1 MKIMLE
7 FLESLGLGICLV
19 LAAPLSF
26 FRRLDHLFQLA
37 DHAGY
42 LMRQRL
48 FAALLRARLDCRMG
62 NYQQSVVLMG
72 PIVQHL
78 EHKIKSDKDKALP
91 LKLRRLLCMLY
102 SDMQRLYLLSGQVEE
117 AVQLVIRAQQNLGI
131 DRLPSNPDL
140 DIRTAHVIRAGL
152 AASKL
157 LEDGGLATLMVRQGE
172 EPIVSRSP
180 AKDPRG
186 KSAPRPQA
194 QAMKS
199 EGRGATIIE
208 FPKPTL

>member
-7 FLESLGLGICLV
+7 FLESIGLGICLV

-48 FAALLRARLDCRMG
+48 FAALLRARLDYRMG
-62 NYQQSVVLMG
+62 NYQQSVVLLG
-72 PIVQHL
+72 PVVLHL
-78 EHKIKSDKDKALP
+78 EHKLKTGKALP
-91 LKLRRLLCMLY
+91 LKLRRLLCLLY

-117 AVQLVIRAQQNLGI
+117 AVQVVIRAQQNLGI

-157 LEDGGLATLMVRQGE
+157 LEEGGLATLMVRQGE
-172 EPIVSRSP
+172 EPVVSRTPS
-180 AKDPRG
+180 ADQRS
-186 KSAPRPQA
+186 KSTTRPQA
-194 QAMKS
+194 RKS

-208 FPKPTL
+208 FPKPSR

>member
-62 NYQQSVVLMG
+62 NYQQSVVLLR
-72 PIVQHL
+72 PLVLHL
-78 EHKIKSDKDKALP
+78 EQKQKAGKPLP

-117 AVQLVIRAQQNLGI
+117 AVQVVIRAQQNLGI

-140 DIRTAHVIRAGL
+140 DLKTAHVIRAGL

-157 LEDGGLATLMVRQGE
+157 LEEGGLATLMVRQGE
-172 EPIVSRSP
+172 EPIVSRP
-180 AKDPRG
+180 ASLEQKN
-186 KSAPRPQA
+186 KSNSHRPQVV
-194 QAMKS
+194 KS

-208 FPKPTL
+208 FPKPVR

>member
-1 MKIMLE
+1 IMLE

-48 FAALLRARLDCRMG
+48 FAALLRARLDYRLG
-62 NYQQSVVLMG
+62 NYQWSAVLLAPVVL
-72 PIVQHL
+72 HL
-78 EHKIKSDKDKALP
+78 EHKLRTGKALP
-91 LKLRRLLCMLY
+91 LKLRRLLCLLY

-117 AVQLVIRAQQNLGI
+117 AVQVVIRAQQNLGI

-157 LEDGGLATLMVRQGE
+157 LEE
-172 EPIVSRSP
+172 
-180 AKDPRG
+180 
-186 KSAPRPQA
+186 
-194 QAMKS
+194 
-199 EGRGATIIE
+199 
-208 FPKPTL
+208 

>member
-7 FLESLGLGICLV
+7 FLESLGLAICLV

-62 NYQQSVVLMG
+62 NYQQSVVLLR
-72 PIVQHL
+72 PLVLHL
-78 EHKIKSDKDKALP
+78 EQQQKAGKPLP

-117 AVQLVIRAQQNLGI
+117 AVQIVIRAQQNLGI

-140 DIRTAHVIRAGL
+140 DLKTAHVIRAGL

-157 LEDGGLATLMVRQGE
+157 LEEGGLATLMVRQGE
-172 EPIVSRSP
+172 EPIVSRPTSLEQ
-180 AKDPRG
+180 KN
-186 KSAPRPQA
+186 KSHPLRSQA
-194 QAMKS
+194 LKS
-199 EGRGATIIE
+199 KGRGATIIE
-208 FPKPTL
+208 FPKPVR

>member
-37 DHAGY
+37 DHASY

-48 FAALLRARLDCRMG
+48 FAALLRARLDYRMG
-62 NYQQSVVLMG
+62 NYQQSVVLLG
-72 PIVQHL
+72 PVVFHL
-78 EHKIKSDKDKALP
+78 EQKLKSNKALP
-91 LKLRRLLCMLY
+91 LKLRRLLCLLY

-117 AVQLVIRAQQNLGI
+117 AVQVVIRAQQNLGI

-140 DIRTAHVIRAGL
+140 DIKTAHVIRAGL

-157 LEDGGLATLMVRQGE
+157 LEEGGLATLMVRQGE
-172 EPIVSRSP
+172 EPIVSRTPPNENRSKSP
-180 AKDPRG
+180 
-186 KSAPRPQA
+186 SRPQA
-194 QAMKS
+194 IKS

-208 FPKPTL
+208 FPKPTR

>member
-48 FAALLRARLDCRMG
+48 FAALLRARLDYRMG
-62 NYQQSVVLMG
+62 NYQQSVVLLG
-72 PIVQHL
+72 PVVLHL
-78 EHKIKSDKDKALP
+78 EHKLRTGKALP
-91 LKLRRLLCMLY
+91 LKLRRLLCLLY
-102 SDMQRLYLLSGQVEE
+102 SDMQKLYLLSGQVEE
-117 AVQLVIRAQQNLGI
+117 AVQVVIRAQQNLGI

-157 LEDGGLATLMVRQGE
+157 LEEGGLATLMVRQGE

-180 AKDPRG
+180 SADHRG
-186 KSAPRPQA
+186 KNTPRPQV
-194 QAMKS
+194 MKS

-208 FPKPTL
+208 FPKPSR

>member
-37 DHAGY
+37 GHASY
-42 LMRQRL
+42 LIGQRL
-48 FAALLRARLDCRMG
+48 FAALLRARLDYRMG
-62 NYQQSVVLMG
+62 NYQQSVVLLG
-72 PIVQHL
+72 PVVFHL
-78 EHKIKSDKDKALP
+78 EQKVRSGKPLP

-117 AVQLVIRAQQNLGI
+117 AVQVVIRAQQNLGI

-140 DIRTAHVIRAGL
+140 DVKTAHVIRAGL

-172 EPIVSRSP
+172 EPIVTRTTPSDS
-180 AKDPRG
+180 
-186 KSAPRPQA
+186 KSKSGLRPHPI
-194 QAMKS
+194 KS
-199 EGRGATIIE
+199 DGRGATIIQ
-208 FPKPTL
+208 FPKPVR

>member
-7 FLESLGLGICLV
+7 FLESIGLGICLV

-48 FAALLRARLDCRMG
+48 FAALLRARLDYRMG
-62 NYQQSVVLMG
+62 NYQQSVVLLG
-72 PIVQHL
+72 PVVLHL
-78 EHKIKSDKDKALP
+78 EQKLKTGKALP
-91 LKLRRLLCMLY
+91 LKLRRLLCLLY
-102 SDMQRLYLLSGQVEE
+102 SDMQRLYLLSGQVED
-117 AVQLVIRAQQNLGI
+117 AVQVVIRAQQNLGI

-157 LEDGGLATLMVRQGE
+157 LEEGGLATLMVRQGE
-172 EPIVSRSP
+172 EPIVSRTPSS
-180 AKDPRG
+180 DQRN
-186 KSAPRPQA
+186 KSTSRP

-199 EGRGATIIE
+199 EGRGAQIIE
-208 FPKPTL
+208 FPKPSH

>member
-7 FLESLGLGICLV
+7 FLESLGLGICLI

-48 FAALLRARLDCRMG
+48 FAALLRARLDYRMG
-62 NYQQSVVLMG
+62 NYQQSVVLLG
-72 PIVQHL
+72 PVVLHL
-78 EHKIKSDKDKALP
+78 EQKLRSGKALP
-91 LKLRRLLCMLY
+91 LKLRRLLCLLY
-102 SDMQRLYLLSGQVEE
+102 SDMQKLYLLSGQVEE
-117 AVQLVIRAQQNLGI
+117 AVQVVIRAQQNLGI

-157 LEDGGLATLMVRQGE
+157 LEEGGLATLMVRQGE
-172 EPIVSRSP
+172 EPIVSRTPPSEH
-180 AKDPRG
+180 RG
-186 KSAPRPQA
+186 KPNPRP

-208 FPKPTL
+208 FPKPTR

>member
-1 MKIMLE
+1 MKILLE

-48 FAALLRARLDCRMG
+48 FAALLRARLDYRMG
-62 NYQQSVVLMG
+62 NYQQSVVLLG
-72 PIVQHL
+72 PVVQHL
-78 EHKIKSDKDKALP
+78 EHKIKSDKALP
-91 LKLRRLLCMLY
+91 LKIRRLLCTLY
-102 SDMQRLYLLSGQVEE
+102 SDMQTLYLLSGQVEE
-117 AVQLVIRAQQNLGI
+117 AVQVVIRAQQNLGI
-131 DRLPSNPDL
+131 DRLPTNPDL

-180 AKDPRG
+180 AKEPRG